1 MGDRELRCRLLML
14 ANILLLPLLGCLY
27 FLGKLRLRVK
37 ARKAESSEATSPSL
51 QQPHPSPSS
60 PLQHLG
66 KLRPREGD
74 EESCCRPGGP
84 GERCGGRGPSLPRH
98 PLSSRVQRAPH
109 APAVGP
115 PGAHRAP
122 APAANP
128 PHPAPG
134 VGGTARAPCTPPC
147 AHRLGLFICGPHPLH
162 PRGPSCPPP
171 APRGAPGRR

>member
-1 MGDRELRCRLLML
+1 MGDPELRCRLLML

-74 EESCCRPGGP
+74 EESCRRPGGP
-84 GERCGGRGPSLPRH
+84 GERCGGRGPSLPRLPPQLPGPARPPRSSSGSSGCAPRSRPRCQPAPPCPGRRGH
-98 PLSSRVQRAPH
+98 SSR
-109 APAVGP
+109 
-115 PGAHRAP
+115 
-122 APAANP
+122 
-128 PHPAPG
+128 
-134 VGGTARAPCTPPC
+134 
-147 AHRLGLFICGPHPLH
+147 PLH
-162 PRGPSCPPP
+162 PALRAQAGAVYLRPPP
-171 APRGAPGRR
+171 PTPEGPLLPAPSTPGCSGP

>member
-1 MGDRELRCRLLML
+1 MRNRAVALVAQERGVAVEDRHFL
-14 ANILLLPLLGCLY
+14 A
-27 FLGKLRLRVK
+27 F
-37 ARKAESSEATSPSL
+37 
-51 QQPHPSPSS
+51 
-60 PLQHLG
+60 
-66 KLRPREGD
+66 
-74 EESCCRPGGP
+74 
-84 GERCGGRGPSLPRH
+84 